1 MKTHVYENKKILFIL
16 SFLLFIIEFLTLLYM
31 AKQKSFRYQKY
42 SGVVTNNNELIL
54 LVTKKEKKLLSQNSY
69 AYVND
74 IKRNYE
80 IIEDKG
86 FIMKKNNIKYDEII
100 IDMKKLNQKVN
111 DTVIFSI
118 KREKDSWMR
127 LLNIMEEDD

>member
-16 SFLLFIIEFLTLLYM
+16 SFLLFIIELLTLLYLT
-31 AKQKSFRYQKY
+31 KQKSFRYQKY
-42 SGVVTNNNELIL
+42 SGVVTNNNELVL

-74 IKRNYE
+74 KKRNYE

-100 IDMKKLNQKVN
+100 IDMKELNQKVN

-118 KREKDSWMR
+118 KRKKDSWMR

>member
-42 SGVVTNNNELIL
+42 SGVVTNNNELVL

-74 IKRNYE
+74 KKRNYE

-86 FIMKKNNIKYDEII
+86 YIMKKNNMKYDEII
-100 IDMKKLNQKVN
+100 INMKKLNQKVN

-118 KREKDSWMR
+118 KSKKDSWMR

>member
-42 SGVVTNNNELIL
+42 SGVVTNNNELVL

-74 IKRNYE
+74 KKRNYE

-100 IDMKKLNQKVN
+100 INMKKLNQKVN

>member
-31 AKQKSFRYQKY
+31 AKQKSFQYQKY

-74 IKRNYE
+74 KKKNYE